1 MDRTALH
8 CTLYCTM
15 YTALCTALHCVALH
29 CAAIHSVH
37 CTVHC
42 RALPIVQS
50 WQMQWPYRWP
60 CSHYIWSGPRLVSSN
75 TTRYSDSTHK
85 VSVGLQNTGFNV
97 MLAKFTSVLFNLIT
111 CSEILDTLQ
120 KGQKY
125 SAANFLLA
133 VFVEEV
139 TNVFLPFPCHPC
151 CPGPLDH
158 VVIYTALNSTSYH
171 NTELRTGLNH
181 VSIPNGP
188 KNSFCPRQYITL
200 GPYICTVLYP
210 Y

>member
-1 MDRTALH
+1 
-8 CTLYCTM
+8 M
-15 YTALCTALHCVALH
+15 YTALFTVLRCIALHCNAQCTLHCNAQCTLHYALH
-29 CAAIHSVH
+29 TLS
-37 CTVHC
+37 
-42 RALPIVQS
+42 IVQS

-85 VSVGLQNTGFNV
+85 VSVGLQNTGFNG
-97 MLAKFTSVLFNLIT
+97 MLAKFTSVLFNLII

-120 KGQKY
+120 KGQKS

-139 TNVFLPFPCHPC
+139 TNQFLPFPCHPC

-158 VVIYTALNSTSYH
+158 VVIYTALNSTSFY
-171 NTELRTGLNH
+171 NTA
-181 VSIPNGP
+181 
-188 KNSFCPRQYITL
+188 
-200 GPYICTVLYP
+200 LYWSESCVNT
-210 Y
+210 